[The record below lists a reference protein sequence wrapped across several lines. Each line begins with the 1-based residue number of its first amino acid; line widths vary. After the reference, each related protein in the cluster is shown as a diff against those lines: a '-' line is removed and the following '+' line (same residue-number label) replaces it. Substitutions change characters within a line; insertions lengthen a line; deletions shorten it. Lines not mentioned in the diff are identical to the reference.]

1 MSYINLKNKKIKKFK
16 KVIYKIKNL
25 LYNINIV
32 NKKYIYKGDK
42 IMEKLIREKLMENLK
57 SRGIELNGRDFNEEI
72 KEIAEVY
79 SQPEIINEFG
89 EEEAAEMAA
98 YEIYMEL

>member
-1 MSYINLKNKKIKKFK
+1 
-16 KVIYKIKNL
+16 
-25 LYNINIV
+25 
-32 NKKYIYKGDK
+32 
-42 IMEKLIREKLMENLK
+42 MEKLIREKLMENLK
-57 SRGIELNGRDFNEEI
+57 SCGIELNGRDFNEEI